1 MNTEELNN
9 IYDEIKDLEKE
20 KQIVLNF
27 LRENEKKIDDI
38 NKKIRILT
46 KKFPTCYSCGKHYHP
61 KNMTIATQED
71 LDDYYDKNEG
81 YCGPEIGEYYC
92 GCC

>member
-20 KQIVLNF
+20 KQIALNL

-38 NKKIRILT
+38 NKKIKILSIN
-46 KKFPTCYSCGKHYHP
+46 FPSCYSCGKHYHP

-71 LDDYYDKNEG
+71 IDDYYDKNEG

-92 GCC
+92 GY

>member
-1 MNTEELNN
+1 
-9 IYDEIKDLEKE
+9 LEKE
-20 KQIVLNF
+20 KQIALNL

-38 NKKIRILT
+38 NKKINILSR
-46 KKFPTCYSCGKHYHP
+46 KFPSCYSCGKYYHP

-71 LDDYYDKNEG
+71 IDDYCDKNEG